1 MELNQD
7 QQDLVDEINI
17 RVEARDHEGVV
28 RLVQQLASVSQPPL
42 NYVKAW
48 FKYHMF
54 KNLSEST
61 YSRYKRRLRGE
72 REEVRSS

>member
-7 QQDLVDEINI
+7 QQDLVDEINAK
-17 RVEARDHEGVV
+17 ARDHEGVV
-28 RLVQQLASVSQPPL
+28 RLVQQLASMSRPPL

-54 KNLSEST
+54 KNLSERT
-61 YSRYKRRLRGE
+61 YSRYRRGLRGE
-72 REEVRSS
+72 EEEVRL